1 MAGNGGAEA
10 SSSGQHNKLAKPRR
24 RGKGSSA
31 TLQILVRLVNGYTE
45 MAQSHCK
52 QCSTSSSNTCISHA
66 HQMIITRPS
75 EPAGPSA

>member
-31 TLQILVRLVNGYTE
+31 TLQILVRSASSYPE
-45 MAQSHCK
+45 IAQSHRC
-52 QCSTSSSNTCISHA
+52 QCCNLFSNTCISHT
-66 HQMIITRPS
+66 HQMICRVCPQK
-75 EPAGPSA
+75 